1 MHAWMLHDD
10 ATWHCCN
17 RSLTADLAVPAA
29 CLPACLLA
37 CLPACLLACLLPVA
51 VLQEAR
57 GKLQELYGQVRALD
71 LENAGGLTGEMLAE
85 EGFVAPLGCPPAC
98 LPS

>member
-1 MHAWMLHDD
+1 
-10 ATWHCCN
+10 
-17 RSLTADLAVPAA
+17 
-29 CLPACLLA
+29 
-37 CLPACLLACLLPVA
+37 